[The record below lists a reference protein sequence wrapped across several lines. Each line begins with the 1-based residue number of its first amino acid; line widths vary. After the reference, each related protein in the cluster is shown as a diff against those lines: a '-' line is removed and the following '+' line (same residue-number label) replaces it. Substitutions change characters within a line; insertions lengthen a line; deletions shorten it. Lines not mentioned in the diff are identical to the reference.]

1 MMGCRVPLRASCG
14 KNYQGLALFCKNC
27 QSTENDSCVRIDKAT
42 QCIHG

>member
-14 KNYQGLALFCKNC
+14 KNYQGLALFCKNW
-27 QSTENDSCVRIDKAT
+27 STENDSCVRIDKAT